1 MLKDI
6 LGSLKEY
13 RKYISD
19 TDIKTVCIVCY
30 EQDIE
35 EAVNNFKAQYPD
47 TNIEKI
53 CIYITEN
60 KNYENNT
67 YKEIPVERI
76 ENNFDKDN
84 LAVYTSF
91 VNSKD
96 EKWKRCAK
104 GIR

>member
-35 EAVNNFKAQYPD
+35 EAVNNFKAQYPY

-53 CIYITEN
+53 CI
-60 KNYENNT
+60 
-67 YKEIPVERI
+67 
-76 ENNFDKDN
+76 
-84 LAVYTSF
+84 
-91 VNSKD
+91 
-96 EKWKRCAK
+96 
-104 GIR
+104 